1 MKIGIIKEGK
11 TPIDERVPL
20 SPQQCKEVNEKFS
33 SLEVVVQKSD
43 VRRFKDEE
51 YAQLGIT
58 LLNDVADCEVLMGVK
73 EVPIQE
79 LIPNKTYFYFS
90 HTIKK
95 QSYNRELLQEMMRK
109 KIRMIDY
116 EAITDESGRRLIGF
130 GRYAG
135 VVGAYNTFYA
145 YGKRTNTFELKRA
158 FLCNDRKE
166 MEGELK
172 KVSLPNNYKIVI
184 TGGGRVAGGIKEILS
199 VLNITKVTPD
209 EFLTQTFNYPVYTQ
223 LSVTDYNQ
231 RKDGKPFTNID
242 FFEHPAEF
250 ISNFFRFAK
259 VANMYISGHFWDEDA
274 PYIFTREDAKSPEF
288 NIKVVGDVS
297 CDIDGPVACTLRPS
311 TIKEPIYGYHAATE
325 KETNF
330 NHEDTI
336 TVMAVDNLPCE
347 LPKDASEDFGKELI
361 ENVLP
366 HLMND
371 DRKILQNA
379 TICENGDLTPPFEYL
394 RDYVEG
400 KKIII

>member
-11 TPIDERVPL
+11 TPSDERVPL
-20 SPQQCKEVNEKFS
+20 SPQQCKEVNEKMP

-58 LLNDVADCEVLMGVK
+58 LVDDVVDCDVLMGVK
-73 EVPIQE
+73 EVPIPQ

-95 QSYNRELLQEMMRK
+95 QPYNRGLLQEMMRK
-109 KIRMIDY
+109 NIRMIDY

-145 YGKRTNTFELKRA
+145 YGMRTNTYELKRA
-158 FLCNDRKE
+158 YLCDDRKE

-184 TGGGRVAGGIKEILS
+184 TGGGRVAGGIEEILN
-199 VLNITKVTPD
+199 VLNISKVTPD
-209 EFLTQTFNYPVYTQ
+209 EFLTQTFEHPVYTQ
-223 LSVTDYNQ
+223 LGVTDYNQ
-231 RKDGKPFTNID
+231 RKDDKPFTNTD
-242 FFEHPAEF
+242 FFEHPTEF
-250 ISNFFRFAK
+250 NSHFFRFAK
-259 VANMYISGHFWDEDA
+259 VADMYISGHFWDEEA
-274 PYIFTREDAKSPEF
+274 PFIFTREDAKSPEF

-311 TIKEPIYGYHAATE
+311 TIKSPLYGYHAITE
-325 KETNF
+325 KETDF
-330 NHEDTI
+330 NQEDTI

-347 LPKDASEDFGKELI
+347 LPKDASEDFGRELI

-366 HLMND
+366 YLIND

-379 TICENGDLTPPFEYL
+379 TICENGDLTPPYEYL
-394 RDYVEG
+394 RDYVGG
-400 KKIII
+400 K

>member
-11 TPIDERVPL
+11 TPSDERVPL
-20 SPQQCKEVNEKFS
+20 SPQQCKEVNEKMP

-58 LLNDVADCEVLMGVK
+58 LVDDVVDCEVLMGVK
-73 EVPIQE
+73 EVPIPQ

-95 QSYNRELLQEMMRK
+95 QPYNRGLLQEMMRK
-109 KIRMIDY
+109 NIRMIDY

-145 YGKRTNTFELKRA
+145 YGMRTNTYELKRA
-158 FLCNDRKE
+158 YLCDDRKE

-184 TGGGRVAGGIKEILS
+184 TGGGRVAGGIEEILN
-199 VLNITKVTPD
+199 VLNISKVTPD
-209 EFLTQTFNYPVYTQ
+209 EFLTQTFKHPVYTQ
-223 LSVTDYNQ
+223 LGVTDYNQ
-231 RKDGKPFTNID
+231 RKDGKPFTNAD
-242 FFEHPAEF
+242 FFEHPTEF
-250 ISNFFRFAK
+250 NSHFFRFAK
-259 VANMYISGHFWDEDA
+259 VADMYISGHFWDEEA
-274 PYIFTREDAKSPEF
+274 PFIFTREDAKSPEF

-311 TIKEPIYGYHAATE
+311 TIKAPLYGYHAITE
-325 KETNF
+325 KETDF
-330 NHEDTI
+330 NQEDAI

-347 LPKDASEDFGKELI
+347 LPKDASEDFGRELI

-366 HLMND
+366 YLIKD

-379 TICENGDLTPPFEYL
+379 TICENGDLTPPYEYL
-394 RDYVEG
+394 RDYVGG
-400 KKIII
+400 K